1 MHRMMPRPT
10 RASGTLVVAA
20 RATRRVSEGDR
31 GDRGPDHGF
40 PRSAGTACRQD
51 HGLEDGSSTP
61 PGGVRN
67 GSVTRPPADVAGS
80 RERRVRSLPFSLSAA
95 PSPAA
100 DHYVGRRRDEQRRGR
115 PGPRPHPRR
124 PVRAPVGPV
133 PGRSDRR
140 ARPGRRRSRPAPLP
154 HHRGPRGLACAPDRC
169 GRSRRR
175 RPPVPRRTGPSGR
188 PFRCDPRPSPS
199 RWAPSASLVRRIALW
214 GAGPDGE
221 YLAWRCAPVTRGSP
235 PRSRPAGWRSG
246 APATEGEY
254 LAWGRPAVRLT
265 AQQANPP
272 VVLREMPSTPT
283 IPSATR
289 PRPPRRLG
297 RRRLPP
303 PPRAVPRP
311 APTVTRCSP
320 PGPSSPA
327 PSAWSPP
334 PTGWPPRPAWRP
346 SRPAATR
353 STPPSP
359 PGWPSRSSSRTST
372 APAERSP
379 SSSRPGAGSGQGA
392 GPGGAGGSVVLSGQG
407 VAPAAATIEAFE
419 QFGLDLV
426 PGTGL
431 LAATV
436 PGAFGAWLTLLRD
449 HGTQPLDA
457 VLRYAIEY
465 AENGHPLLPR
475 VTATVASVSEHFRT
489 HWPTSAATWLSS
501 DGAPPAA
508 GRLFRNRVLASTYRR
523 LLDAARGPSREA
535 QIDAALSAWYSGFV
549 AEEIDRFARYPVMD
563 DSGRPHPGFLTGQ
576 DLAGWTPTY
585 EAPVTLDRNG
595 WTLAKAGPWS
605 QGPALLQAI
614 AMLDDVPTGRRR
626 DRFASVSE
634 DADTAEVVHASVEA
648 TKLAMAD
655 REAWYG
661 DVENVPVDDL
671 LSSTYA
677 AERRALIGDT
687 ASNALRPGSP
697 GGRPPRLPAFI
708 ASGASLAAGSRS
720 GAGIGEPTVDPHGT
734 TRGDTCHV
742 DVVDR
747 WGNLVSATP
756 SGGWLQSSPVIP
768 ALGFPLGTRAQMF
781 WLERGLPN
789 SLAPGKRPRTTL
801 TPSLAL
807 RGGVPTLAFGTP
819 GRRPAGAVA
828 AVLLAAARPRGTGP
842 AGGDRRAGLAHHR
855 VPVVVLPARV
865 DGGRG
870 RGRVAARGRRRRRAP
885 PPRARRHRLR
895 AVDPRPAVG
904 GEPGPRDRDPPRRGQ
919 RARHAGLRRRPL
931 TRRRTPLR
939 GGPVAPGML
948 GRPCVPD
955 CPTWKGTVRERARA
969 PWDPD
974 LGSRNG
980 RAGPRPGDRPA
991 ARRAR
996 RGRGRD
1002 RQLRLGPG
1010 HRPAELGRAAPDDLR
1025 LRPRRLRP
1033 DDRGILGAVA
1043 PGRPRAGVRGAA
1055 ERRSRPAAS
1064 TSRSSGS
1071 SSRTGRC
1078 AGCRAADGR

>member
-1 MHRMMPRPT
+1 MFTTRPE
-10 RASGTLVVAA
+10 L
-20 RATRRVSEGDR
+20 
-31 GDRGPDHGF
+31 
-40 PRSAGTACRQD
+40 AGTFGMVASTHWLASAAGMATLEAGGNAFD
-51 HGLEDGSSTP
+51 AAVATGLALQVVEPHLNG
-61 PGGVRN
+61 PGG
-67 GSVTRPPADVAGS
+67 
-80 RERRVRSLPFSLSAA
+80 E
-95 PSPAA
+95 
-100 DHYVGRRRDEQRRGR
+100 
-115 PGPRPHPRR
+115 
-124 PVRAPVGPV
+124 V
-133 PGRSDRR
+133 PILF
-140 ARPGRRRSRPAPLP
+140 A
-154 HHRGPRGLACAPDRC
+154 
-169 GRSRRR
+169 
-175 RPPVPRRTGPSGR
+175 T
-188 PFRCDPRPSPS
+188 
-199 RWAPSASLVRRIALW
+199 
-214 GAGPDGE
+214 GAGG
-221 YLAWRCAPVTRGSP
+221 
-235 PRSRPAGWRSG
+235 
-246 APATEGEY
+246 
-254 LAWGRPAVRLT
+254 
-265 AQQANPP
+265 
-272 VVLREMPSTPT
+272 
-283 IPSATR
+283 
-289 PRPPRRLG
+289 
-297 RRRLPP
+297 
-303 PPRAVPRP
+303 
-311 APTVTRCSP
+311 
-320 PGPSSPA
+320 
-327 PSAWSPP
+327 
-334 PTGWPPRPAWRP
+334 
-346 SRPAATR
+346 
-353 STPPSP
+353 
-359 PGWPSRSSSRTST
+359 
-372 APAERSP
+372 
-379 SSSRPGAGSGQGA
+379 GQGA
-392 GPGGAGGSVVLSGQG
+392 GPGGTGGSVVLSGQG

-614 AMLDDVPTGRRR
+614 TMLDDVPTGRRR

-687 ASNALRPGSP
+687 ASRMLRPGSP
-697 GGRPPRLPAFI
+697 DGRPPRLPAFI
-708 ASGASLAAGSRS
+708 ASGASLAAG
-720 GAGIGEPTVDPHGT
+720 GQTGPGTGEPTVDPHGT

-819 GRRPAGAVA
+819 GGDQQEQWQLCFWLRHVHEGLDLQAAIDAPAWHTTAFPSSFYPRESTA
-828 AVLLAAARPRGTGP
+828 AE
-842 AGGDRRAGLAHHR
+842 
-855 VPVVVLPARV
+855 VVVESRLGDAV
-865 DGGRG
+865 
-870 RGRVAARGRRRRRAP
+870 VA
-885 PPRARRHRLR
+885 
-895 AVDPRPAVG
+895 
-904 GEPGPRDRDPPRRGQ
+904 Q
-919 RARHAGLRRRPL
+919 LRRRGHDV
-931 TRRRTPLR
+931 TVA
-939 GGPVAPGML
+939 GPWTL
-948 GRPCVPD
+948 GRLSAVS
-955 CPTWKGTVRERARA
+955 R
-969 PWDPD
+969 DPETGI
-974 LGSRNG
+974 L
-980 RAGPRPGDRPA
+980 
-991 ARRAR
+991 
-996 RGRGRD
+996 
-1002 RQLRLGPG
+1002 
-1010 HRPAELGRAAPDDLR
+1010 RAAANA
-1025 LRPRRLRP
+1025 
-1033 DDRGILGAVA
+1033 RGMQGYAV
-1043 PGRPRAGVRGAA
+1043 GR
-1055 ERRSRPAAS
+1055 
-1064 TSRSSGS
+1064 
-1071 SSRTGRC
+1071 
-1078 AGCRAADGR
+1078 